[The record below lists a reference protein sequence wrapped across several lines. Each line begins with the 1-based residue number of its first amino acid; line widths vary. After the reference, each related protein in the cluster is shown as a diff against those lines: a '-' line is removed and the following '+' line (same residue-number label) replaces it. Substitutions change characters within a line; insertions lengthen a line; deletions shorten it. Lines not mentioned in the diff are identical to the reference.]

1 MSLIKLKDGRSIEL
15 EDFNKNVNITFDHID
30 LLDEDSKQDMEFLFD
45 TLFSSL
51 HCHWLGTIHI
61 FGKIAPHKALETVL
75 QKKGPE
81 TEEIWKSY
89 MIKKNGFDIF
99 TLIRQLIDRLQTHDL
114 IILSDYLSY
123 LYYKRKTVDIF
134 FISEG
139 DFQQIKIKFKTT
151 LYRFICSNRGFFLF
165 DFNIENYNKIHPSFV
180 TLFKNSSLEDFKNA
194 FERARNDS
202 SDATASNEKLM
213 TDESSDATATETLT
227 ETNKSTVDDTKGLK
241 PFPDIEGLPTNNNF
255 NLLAGLGSII
265 SPDVEVVHFSVA
277 SVASFSVASA
287 AQVYAERRGGKEK
300 ED

>member
-1 MSLIKLKDGRSIEL
+1 MSLIKLKDGQQIEL
-15 EDFNKNVNITFDHID
+15 EDFIKDSNITFDHID
-30 LLDEDSKQDMEFLFD
+30 LNDDDSKQDIEFLFD

-51 HCHWLGTIHI
+51 NCHWLGTIRI

-75 QKKGPE
+75 QKRGSE

-89 MIKKNGFDIF
+89 MIKHNGFDIF

-165 DFNIENYNKIHPSFV
+165 DFNIEIYNKIHPSLL
-180 TLFKNSSLEDFKNA
+180 TLFKNSSLKDFKNA
-194 FERARNDS
+194 FERASNDS
-202 SDATASNEKLM
+202 SGETANNEKLL
-213 TDESSDATATETLT
+213 TDESSNGSSNATTTATATETT
-227 ETNKSTVDDTKGLK
+227 KSNIDNTKVLK
-241 PFPDIEGLPTNNNF
+241 PFPDIEGLPTNSNF
-255 NLLAGLGSII
+255 NLLAGIGSII
-265 SPDVEVVHFSVA
+265 VPDIEVVHASVDSVA
-277 SVASFSVASA
+277 SVYAS
-287 AQVYAERRGGKEK
+287 RRGGKEK